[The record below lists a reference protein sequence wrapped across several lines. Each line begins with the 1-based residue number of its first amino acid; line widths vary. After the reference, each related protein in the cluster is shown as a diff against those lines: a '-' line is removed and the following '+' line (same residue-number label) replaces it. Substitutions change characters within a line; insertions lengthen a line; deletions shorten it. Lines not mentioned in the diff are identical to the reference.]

1 MAICLFGGFVPSA
14 FAIVQ
19 HRSPWQNGYAERHI
33 GSIRRECL
41 DHVVVFGERH
51 LRHMLLSYMALYPLR
66 RLSSLAPRPHNRTR
80 PSRRL
85 GSLLCPDLI
94 FGRDN
99 CRKPSIHLDEKQT
112 ITIRE
117 PDTAAHLPP
126 QYDELMSE
134 AQRSLPQVGSST

>member
-51 LRHMLLSYMALYPLR
+51 LRHMCCPTWITTTLFERTL
-66 RLSSLAPRPHNRTR
+66 SLAKILQLGA
-80 PSRRL
+80 PSTQ
-85 GSLLCPDLI
+85 SDAS
-94 FGRDN
+94 
-99 CRKPSIHLDEKQT
+99 KP
-112 ITIRE
+112 
-117 PDTAAHLPP
+117 AAWIII
-126 QYDELMSE
+126 MS
-134 AQRSLPQVGSST
+134 GFDIW